1 MVLLGS
7 GGHTAEMILL
17 LAALVPPPSSTIEC
31 GPESRLPFR
40 RTYVVTSGDALSATK
55 AAAFERSLAGS
66 RSRSRLASSADC
78 EIRTVPRARRV
89 GQSWLSTPWDCLRCL
104 AGCVRA
110 FARGGVPD
118 VVLCNGPGSAVLVV
132 AVALAGRFL
141 GLAATRTVFV
151 ESFARTRSLSLSG
164 RILYPLVDRFFVQWP
179 AVRDKYPRAEYQGIL
194 V

>member
-17 LAALVPPPSSTIEC
+17 LAALVPLPSSTIGC

-40 RTYVVTSGDALSATK
+40 RTYVVTSGDTLSATK

-66 RSRSRLASSADC
+66 RSASSADC
-78 EIRTVPRARRV
+78 EIHTVPRARRV

-104 AGCVRA
+104 GGCVHV
-110 FARGGVPD
+110 FVRGGVPD
-118 VVLCNGPGSAVLVV
+118 VVLCNGPGSAVLFV
-132 AVALAGRFL
+132 AVVLAGRFL

-164 RILYPLVDRFFVQWP
+164 RILYPLVNRFFVQWP
-179 AVRDKYPRAEYQGIL
+179 AVRDKYPRAEYRGIL

>member
-1 MVLLGS
+1 MVVLGS

-66 RSRSRLASSADC
+66 LSPPSADY

-104 AGCVRA
+104 GGCVRT
-110 FARGGVPD
+110 FVRGGVPD

-141 GLAATRTVFV
+141 GLTATRTVYV

-179 AVRDKYPRAEYQGIL
+179 AVREKYPRAEYRGIL